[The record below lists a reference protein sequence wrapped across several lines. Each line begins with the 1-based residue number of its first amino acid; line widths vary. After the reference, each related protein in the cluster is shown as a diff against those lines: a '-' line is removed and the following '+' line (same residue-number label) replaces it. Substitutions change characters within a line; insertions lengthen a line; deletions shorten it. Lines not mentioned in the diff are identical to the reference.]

1 MLIFAH
7 ENVRK
12 RLSAEGF
19 IEFLG
24 MKKLDEIR
32 SWDRF
37 DMKQFMTL
45 DQISEWI
52 KETRHKVMYRDE
64 SKID

>member
-1 MLIFAH
+1 MRRA
-7 ENVRK
+7 VRA
-12 RLSAEGF
+12 L
-19 IEFLG
+19 
-24 MKKLDEIR
+24 R
-32 SWDRF
+32 SDPGSR
-37 DMKQFMTL
+37 

>member
-1 MLIFAH
+1 MFYLDLFRAL
-7 ENVRK
+7 EEEKARYLLVRWK
-12 RLSAEGF
+12 
-19 IEFLG
+19 
-24 MKKLDEIR
+24 KKLDEIR

>member
-1 MLIFAH
+1 MTQTTG
-7 ENVRK
+7 RWK
-12 RLSAEGF
+12 R
-19 IEFLG
+19 
-24 MKKLDEIR
+24 KLDEIR

-45 DQISEWI
+45 DQINEWI

>member
-1 MLIFAH
+1 M
-7 ENVRK
+7 
-12 RLSAEGF
+12 
-19 IEFLG
+19 
-24 MKKLDEIR
+24 

-52 KETRHKVMYRDE
+52 RETRHKVMYRDE